1 MVLQQRHG
9 LGQSARSYAEGT
21 LDDLRLA
28 DDAALEGE
36 SPSLTLAQRPHD
48 LEALDRGVGRLQR
61 LESAHGPDQQ
71 LELAVGTSLRMSSLT
86 DQTRCLT
93 ELSSSFEWSEEIR
106 QAIS

>member
-21 LDDLRLA
+21 LDDPRLA

-61 LESAHGPDQQ
+61 LESAHGPEQQ
-71 LELAVGTSLRMSSLT
+71 LELAVVGLADVVEVLHLPVPRLIGAFA
-86 DQTRCLT
+86 L
-93 ELSSSFEWSEEIR
+93 L
-106 QAIS
+106 A